1 MSAESAIRALRGV
14 GKGSIALLFSG
25 LDLDDRFARAERFDD
40 HPGCLTRLRMLQLA
54 GVEQELA
61 SVIGSLA
68 LEAAYAGGDARLRT
82 LAVAQERLSAA
93 WSKLSDPAMER
104 LFDATPLWALSRPE
118 EKFEL
123 NPAFWRV
130 LGPPTTPA
138 ANVDLIRR
146 HLLEKALV
154 VAEHADP
161 RRRAFVAAWLDKGG
175 VSPLVGSANSRL
187 SEALMNTIRYTLGP
201 ESFERIA
208 EPVKSTHRR
217 PSGSRRSRGGTG
229 QEAVHS
235 GTSVSREIQAL
246 VSVSRFCP
254 SPRSRPPY
262 DVHKRLRGSASISFG
277 VAQRVVTTLRKREV
291 GLAKQPRFDARRS
304 D

>member
-1 MSAESAIRALRGV
+1 
-14 GKGSIALLFSG
+14 
-25 LDLDDRFARAERFDD
+25 
-40 HPGCLTRLRMLQLA
+40 
-54 GVEQELA
+54 
-61 SVIGSLA
+61 
-68 LEAAYAGGDARLRT
+68 
-82 LAVAQERLSAA
+82 
-93 WSKLSDPAMER
+93 
-104 LFDATPLWALSRPE
+104 
-118 EKFEL
+118 L

-154 VAEHADP
+154 VAEHADA
-161 RRRAFVAAWLDKGG
+161 RRRAFVAGCLAAGRVGEFTPVRSAHEYD
-175 VSPLVGSANSRL
+175 PLHARAGKLRAHCR
-187 SEALMNTIRYTLGP
+187 
-201 ESFERIA
+201 
-208 EPVKSTHRR
+208 
-217 PSGSRRSRGGTG
+217 TG
-229 QEAVHS
+229 QIDPQETFGVEAINGRNGPGSSRS